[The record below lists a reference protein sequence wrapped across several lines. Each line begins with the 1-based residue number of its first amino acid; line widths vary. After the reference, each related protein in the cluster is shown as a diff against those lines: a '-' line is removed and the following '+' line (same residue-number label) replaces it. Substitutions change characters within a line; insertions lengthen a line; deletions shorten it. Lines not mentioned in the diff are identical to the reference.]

1 MHPFTLCFLIA
12 IAARLVLRI
21 GLAAR
26 QIRHVTAHRAA
37 VPPAFADRI
46 PLAAHQRA
54 ADYTC
59 VRSRFSMIGTV
70 ADAAILLALTLGGG
84 LDLLDRAARDIATQP
99 LLQGVVLVALVVAV
113 TSVLELPF
121 DLWRTFRIE
130 QRFGFNRMTFALF
143 FTDLAKSTL
152 LGAAIGLPF
161 VTLVLWLMGAMGS
174 AWWFW
179 VWLAWASFNLAM
191 LVAYPLWIAPLFN
204 TFTPLADESL
214 RTRIETLLA
223 RCGFTVQGVFVMDG
237 SKRSS
242 HANAYFTGF
251 GASRRIVF
259 FDTLVKQ
266 LAPPEIEAV
275 LAHELGHFRLRHIV
289 KRMVL
294 MLGLGLAGLW
304 ALSFL
309 MQQPWFFGALGA
321 TQPST
326 AMALVLFFVAL
337 PAFLFPL
344 EPLAALYSRRHEF
357 EADQYAVRHAS
368 GADLSRALVKLYE
381 DNAATLTPDPVHS
394 AYYDSHPPASV
405 RIARLQGA

>member
-12 IAARLVLRI
+12 IALRLVLRI

-59 VRSRFSMIGTV
+59 VRSRFSMIGAV

-84 LDLLDRAARDIATQP
+84 LDLLDQAAGGFATQP
-99 LLQGVVLVALVVAV
+99 VLQGVVLVALVVAV

-130 QRFGFNRMTFALF
+130 QRFGFNRMTPALF

-161 VTLVLWLMGAMGS
+161 VALVLWLMGAMGS
-174 AWWFW
+174 AWWLW
-179 VWLAWASFNLAM
+179 VWLAWALFNLAM

-204 TFTPLADESL
+204 TFTPLADASL

-304 ALSFL
+304 ALSLL

-337 PAFLFPL
+337 PVFLFPL
-344 EPLAALYSRRHEF
+344 EPLAAVYSRRHEF
-357 EADQYAVRHAS
+357 EADRYAIRHAS
-368 GADLSRALVKLYE
+368 GADLARALVKLYE

-405 RIARLQGA
+405 RIARLQDA